1 LMRGSASIRC
11 CKPGFN
17 TWASKIEFT
26 RTPRPLHCNAH
37 EITSSFRAVAVDWNQ
52 FWSTRWYMH
61 ERSIYI
67 SPWNNLRCIPR

>member
-1 LMRGSASIRC
+1 LMSGSASIRC

-37 EITSSFRAVAVDWNQ
+37 EITSSFRAVAVDWN
-52 FWSTRWYMH
+52 
-61 ERSIYI
+61 
-67 SPWNNLRCIPR
+67 